1 MLALKPEDTRIK
13 NATTLLRLLLKQ
25 DSISRVELS
34 RITELTKT
42 TISSIINE
50 FIALGIV
57 EESSTISTG
66 KVGKSPIPLHIR
78 KDAVHTIGVHLGRQ
92 KVKTVLMDARMNIIS
107 RKEGLSYEGL
117 GPKGVLERLFLSI
130 DDSMKDAKKHNIK
143 VGAIGI
149 GVPGPL
155 DAQTGVVKHP
165 PKFKGW
171 KDVPLGKIVH
181 ERYKLPVWIEND
193 ANVGVL
199 AEKWHGGGKDL
210 KNFVYILVDEG
221 IGAGVVIDNKL
232 YQGAYDYV
240 GEIGHTL
247 FYDHEK
253 FLYLEDVAGVDI
265 LIKKVR
271 SQGLN
276 IENIKDISELFKEN
290 NEVVTSIVIKDIVP
304 WIGSAVINVI
314 HIIGPE
320 AVFIGGK
327 MSVLGDALIQPIREI
342 VSQYL
347 FGDQEVEVK
356 LSEIPEDSVA
366 IGAAIHA
373 TTKWLEKKSIEH
385 ANAERRW
392 EEVKNY

>member
-1 MLALKPEDTRIK
+1 MYTLKPADTRNK

-25 DSISRVELS
+25 DSISRVDLS
-34 RITELTKT
+34 RITGLTKT

-57 EESSTISTG
+57 EESSIISTG
-66 KVGKSPIPLHIR
+66 NVGKAPIPLHIR
-78 KDAVHTIGVHLGRQ
+78 ADAVYTVGAHLGRQ

-107 RKEGLSYEGL
+107 REKGLSYEGL
-117 GPKGVLERLFLSI
+117 SPKGVLERLFLSI
-130 DDSMKDAKKHNIK
+130 DDSMKDAEKHNIK

-155 DAQTGVVKHP
+155 DAQTGIVRHP
-165 PKFKGW
+165 PKFRGW
-171 KDVPLGKIVH
+171 KDVSLGKIVN

-210 KNFVYILVDEG
+210 KNFVYILINEG
-221 IGAGVVIDNKL
+221 IGAGVVIDDEL

-247 FYDHEK
+247 FYDHGK
-253 FLYLEDVAGVDI
+253 FRYLEDISGVDI
-265 LIKKVR
+265 LIKKAR
-271 SQGLN
+271 SRGLN
-276 IENIKDISELFKEN
+276 IENIKDISNLLQTN
-290 NEVVTSIVIKDIVP
+290 DGVVSSIVKQIATR
-304 WIGSAVINVI
+304 IGAAVIDVI

-327 MSVLGDALIQPIREI
+327 MAVLGEALIQPIREI
-342 VSQYL
+342 VSMYL
-347 FGDQEVEVK
+347 FGDQKVDVK
-356 LSEIPEDSVA
+356 LSEISEDAVA
-366 IGAAIHA
+366 IGAAIYA
-373 TTKWLEKKSIEH
+373 TTKWLEKKST
-385 ANAERRW
+385 ER
-392 EEVKNY
+392 VPY

>member
-1 MLALKPEDTRIK
+1 MLVLKPEDARIK

-34 RITELTKT
+34 RITGLTKT
-42 TISSIINE
+42 TVSSIINE
-50 FIALGIV
+50 FISLDIV

-66 KVGKSPIPLHIR
+66 NVGKSPIPLHIR
-78 KDAVHTIGVHLGRQ
+78 KDVVHTIGVHLGRQ

-117 GPKGVLERLFLSI
+117 GLKGVLERLFLSI

-155 DAQTGVVKHP
+155 DPQTGVVRHP

-171 KDVPLGKIVH
+171 DDVPLGKIVY

-193 ANVGVL
+193 ANAGVL

-210 KNFVYILVDEG
+210 KNFAYVLVSEG
-221 IGAGVVIDNKL
+221 IGAGIIINDEL

-240 GEIGHTL
+240 GEIGHSL
-247 FYDHEK
+247 FYDRGK
-253 FLYLEDVAGVDI
+253 FRYLEDIAGVDV
-265 LIKKVR
+265 LIKYAR
-271 SQGLN
+271 SQGLD
-276 IENIKDISELFKEN
+276 IENIKDILNLLQKN
-290 NEVVTSIVIKDIVP
+290 DKVTESIVKQLAT
-304 WIGSAVINVI
+304 WIGVAVIDII

-327 MSVLGDALIQPIREI
+327 MAVLEDALIQPIREI
-342 VSQYL
+342 VSMYL
-347 FGDQEVEVK
+347 FGDQKVDVR
-356 LSEIPEDSVA
+356 LSEISEDAVA
-366 IGAAIHA
+366 IGAAIYA
-373 TTKWLEKKSIEH
+373 TTRWLEKKST
-385 ANAERRW
+385 ERVSLKRG
-392 EEVKNY
+392 

>member
-1 MLALKPEDTRIK
+1 MLVLKPEDTRNK

-34 RITELTKT
+34 RMTGLTKT

-66 KVGKSPIPLHIR
+66 NVGKSPTPLHIR
-78 KDAVHTIGVHLGRQ
+78 TDAVYTVGAHLGRE

-107 RKEGLSYEGL
+107 REKGLSYERL
-117 GPKGVLERLFLSI
+117 GPKGVLESLFLSI
-130 DDSMKDAKKHNIK
+130 DDSIRDAEKHNIK

-155 DAQTGVVKHP
+155 DAQTGVVRHP

-171 KDVPLGKIVH
+171 KDVPLGKIVY

-210 KNFVYILVDEG
+210 KNFIYILINEG
-221 IGAGVVIDNKL
+221 IGAGVVIDDEL

-240 GEIGHTL
+240 GEIGHIL
-247 FYDHEK
+247 FYDRGK
-253 FLYLEDVAGVDI
+253 FRYLEDISGVDV
-265 LIKKVR
+265 LIKYVR
-271 SQGLN
+271 SRGLD
-276 IENIKDISELFKEN
+276 IKDIKEIPN
-290 NEVVTSIVIKDIVP
+290 LLQKNDKVTKSIVKQLAT
-304 WIGSAVINVI
+304 WIGAAVINTI
-314 HIIGPE
+314 HIIGPQT
-320 AVFIGGK
+320 VFVGGK
-327 MSVLGDALIQPIREI
+327 MAVLGDALIQPIREI
-342 VSQYL
+342 VSMYL
-347 FGDQEVEVK
+347 FGDQKVDVK
-356 LSEIPEDSVA
+356 LSEISEDAVA
-366 IGAAIHA
+366 IGAAVYA
-373 TTKWLEKKSIEH
+373 TTRWLEKKSIERVLTI
-385 ANAERRW
+385 RR
-392 EEVKNY
+392 